1 MQTEFTKLA
10 SYNYRRAA
18 YHAAQGNA
26 DRVQECLATA
36 RQYDKFASESN

>member
-1 MQTEFTKLA
+1 MQDDFIKLA
-10 SYNYRRAA
+10 SYSYRRAA

-26 DRVQECLATA
+26 DRVQECLTTA

>member
-1 MQTEFTKLA
+1 MFEFTKLA

-18 YHAAQGNA
+18 QHAAQGDTA
-26 DRVQECLATA
+26 RAMQCLSTA